1 MLVVVVVVRTTIRQ
15 GLVDL
20 QLAEM
25 AAQMLLDLTRLQ
37 QTVAAAV
44 VAEANPVT
52 LEATEAPVS

>member
-1 MLVVVVVVRTTIRQ
+1 MLLVAVVVRTTIRQ

-37 QTVAAAV
+37 QTVAAVGAAV
-44 VAEANPVT
+44 ENLLM
-52 LEATEAPVS
+52 LEEMAAPVL

>member
-1 MLVVVVVVRTTIRQ
+1 MLLVAVVVRTTIRQ

-44 VAEANPVT
+44 VAEANPVK
-52 LEATEAPVS
+52 LEVTEVLVL